1 MFFCWSKSSNPTI
14 LYCQIILTAL
24 CLYENSGILPSKRK
38 LLVSTFYGQYMSQ
51 KKLFKI
57 VTFLVLN
64 IIALNAPLTIFAQTP
79 VVGSLNITTSAG
91 KKPEDT
97 KFSVNGEAVMSG
109 RTVTSPAEI
118 NSGAAA
124 SGEVKIPNI
133 GAVKIQP
140 LTKMNLYFNS
150 NSISGDISTGQITVE
165 NLPRTSLNI
174 LTPDGAVTGMTT
186 DQTSSVQ
193 ITVKNGRSQIRG
205 LAGEV
210 SFNGIK
216 IAAGQSF
223 NNALPDK
230 KSADKDDDDTVKS
243 NNNLLLIALLVG
255 GGGALAAV
263 LALSAGGGSSGTVS
277 PTR

>member
-1 MFFCWSKSSNPTI
+1 M
-14 LYCQIILTAL
+14 LR
-24 CLYENSGILPSKRK
+24 RK
-38 LLVSTFYGQYMSQ
+38 FRRLFGKFMSH

-57 VTFLVLN
+57 VAFLVLN

-79 VVGSLNITTSAG
+79 VVGSLNVNTSAG
-91 KKPEDT
+91 KKPEDA
-97 KFSVNGEAVMSG
+97 KFFVNGEAATSG

-133 GAVKIQP
+133 GVVKIEP

-150 NSISGDISTGQITVE
+150 NSISGDITTGQITVE
-165 NLPRTSLNI
+165 NSPRTSLNI
-174 LTPDGAVTGMTT
+174 LTPDGAVVGMTS
-186 DQTSSVQ
+186 DQTLSVQ
-193 ITVKNGRSQIRG
+193 IMVKNGRTQIRG

-230 KSADKDDDDTVKS
+230 KSADKDDDDSAKK